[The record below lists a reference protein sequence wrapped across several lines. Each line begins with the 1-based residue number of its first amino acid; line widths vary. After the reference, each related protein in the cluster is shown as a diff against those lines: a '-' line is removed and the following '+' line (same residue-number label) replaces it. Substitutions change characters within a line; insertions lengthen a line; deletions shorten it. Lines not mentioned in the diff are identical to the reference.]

1 MIGII
6 GGTSLGHALGALGG
20 RPTSVETPFGT
31 TSSPVTLAQV
41 NGIEVALISRHGIGH
56 STPPSMVNYRAN
68 IWALKKLGAKVVL
81 ASSAVGSLVEHIA
94 PGDLCLPDQVID
106 KTHRRASTFFDELA
120 VHVELASPFCVQ
132 LRKALLAHAPE
143 VKAKVHPS
151 GTYVCMEGPAF
162 STRAESELH
171 RSWGAH
177 LIGMTV
183 MPEAKLA
190 REASLCYATVSL
202 PTDYDCW
209 REPPASVSRPQL
221 LQEILKNLALGTE
234 RALGLLK
241 ATLGAAQALS
251 NGDCDCRHALDHAVF
266 TAPEAQSAAVKAKLL
281 LLLGVGH
288 PGP

>member
-20 RPTSVETPFGT
+20 KPTLLDTPFGPP
-31 TSSPVTLAQV
+31 SSPITLAQV
-41 NGIEVALISRHGIGH
+41 GGIDVALIARHGPGH
-56 STPPSMVNYRAN
+56 AIPPPMVNYRAN
-68 IWALKKLGAKVVL
+68 IWALKRLGAKVVL
-81 ASSAVGSLVEHIA
+81 ASTAVGSLVEDIR
-94 PGDLCLPDQVID
+94 PGELCLPDQVID

-120 VHVELASPFCVQ
+120 VHVELATPFCAE
-132 LRKALLAHAPE
+132 LRGHLNERAGA
-143 VKAKVHPS
+143 VDTKVHPT

-171 RSWGAH
+171 RKWGAH

-209 REPPASVSRPQL
+209 REAPATLSRPQL
-221 LQEILKNLALGTE
+221 LQEIRKNLELGTQ
-234 RALGLLK
+234 RALTLLK
-241 ATLGAAQALS
+241 ATLPAAQALS
-251 NGDCDCRHALDHAVF
+251 QRDCDCRHALDFAVF
-266 TAPEAQSAAVKAKLL
+266 TAPEALPAAVKSKLGLL
-281 LLLGVGH
+281 L
-288 PGP
+288 P